1 MFQIPCVIFAG
12 GKSSRMGEDKAL
24 LPFADQATLA
34 EYQLNQYSKIFQN
47 VYISCKSSRK
57 FAFQANYIEDL
68 DEELFAPTAA
78 FVSIFSKLQCE
89 RFFAISVDTPFVSSD
104 VIKKIIDQ
112 DTPENDATVAQLHDQ
127 VQPLCGIYHISLKKK
142 FEDMQKN
149 NIHKLNYLLKDS
161 HVKFVEFT
169 EETSFLNLNNPQEYN
184 DALAIINGKK
194 NQ

>member
-1 MFQIPCVIFAG
+1 MLQIPCVIFAG

-68 DEELFAPTAA
+68 DKGLFAPTAA